1 MCSMVKS
8 DLTAILNNK
17 GSIQA
22 GLFTEVAGNV
32 LQEEIS
38 DKFRQSSLAGSPVKD
53 ILPRSG

>member
-38 DKFRQSSLAGSPVKD
+38 DKFCQSSLAGSPVKD
-53 ILPRSG
+53 ILP